1 MENYIYINDY
11 SKNGKIALSLNIFR
25 SLVDDALNN
34 IEGIS
39 RNKKIQRKGQEA
51 LLPYPF
57 DVSIRNSIVHILIR
71 IDIYKGN
78 NIQTVTSRIQNEINK
93 VFVDCVEQIPFNVQ
107 VKVESFI

>member
-11 SKNGKIALSLNIFR
+11 SKKGKIALSLSIFK

-39 RNKKIQRKGQEA
+39 RSKKINKKGQEA

-57 DVSIRNSIVHILIR
+57 SVSIHKGIVHILIK

-78 NIQTVTSRIQNEINK
+78 NIQNVTTRIQNEISK
-93 VFVDCVEQIPFNVQ
+93 VFVDSVEQIPFNVQ
-107 VKVESFI
+107 VKVESII